1 MNTSDPNIVKRFYRP
16 RVGLFYT
23 CLVDALKPNIA
34 FAAVHLLEA
43 CGCEVRVP
51 ETQTCCGRPAF
62 NSGHRKLAEQIARR
76 NISLFEP
83 FDFVVGPSGSCLSM
97 FVKHYPDLLMD
108 DDQWFKRAVTLSDRS
123 YELLDFLAR
132 IMPLPDTSTAYK
144 GKVTYHDSCTGM
156 RELNIQNQ
164 PRALLAKVPG
174 MTLVEMDAARECC
187 GFGGT
192 FSVKYP
198 EISTRLV
205 DNKVDSILR
214 TGADTVTGGDLGC
227 LMNIFGRLNR
237 LKKNIRV
244 FHAAEILAGMT
255 GDGALGS
262 RPQRDNGK

>member
-1 MNTSDPNIVKRFYRP
+1 
-16 RVGLFYT
+16 VGLFYT
-23 CLVDALKPNIA
+23 CLVDTLKPNIA

-43 CGCEVRVP
+43 CGCEVCVP
-51 ETQTCCGRPAF
+51 KKQTCCGRPAF
-62 NSGHRKLAEQIARR
+62 NSGSRRLAKQLARQNIA
-76 NISLFEP
+76 LFEP

-97 FVKHYPDLLMD
+97 FVKHYPDLLNND
-108 DDQWFKRAVTLSDRS
+108 PQWCQRAVTLSGKS
-123 YELLDFLAR
+123 YELMDFLAQ
-132 IMPLPDTSTAYK
+132 IMPLPDTNAVYK
-144 GKVTYHDSCTGM
+144 GKVTYHDSCTGL
-156 RELNIQNQ
+156 RELNVRDQ
-164 PRALLAKVPG
+164 PRTLLAKVRG
-174 MTLVEMDAARECC
+174 LNLVEMDAARECC

-205 DNKVDSILR
+205 DDKVDSILR

-262 RPQRDNGK
+262 PRRKAKDK

>member
-1 MNTSDPNIVKRFYRP
+1 MNTSDPNKPGTSRP

-43 CGCEVRVP
+43 CGCEVCVP
-51 ETQTCCGRPAF
+51 EAQTCCGRPAF
-62 NSGHRKLAEQIARR
+62 NSGNRKLATQLARQNIA
-76 NISLFEP
+76 LFEP

-97 FVKHYPDLLMD
+97 FVKHYPDLLKD
-108 DDQWFKRAVTLSDRS
+108 DAHWFQRAESLSKKS

-132 IMPLPDTSTAYK
+132 IMPLPQLNSVYK
-144 GKVTYHDSCTGM
+144 GKVTYHDSCTGL
-156 RELNIQNQ
+156 RELNVREQ
-164 PRALLAKVPG
+164 PRTLLSNVRG
-174 MTLVEMDAARECC
+174 LSLVEMDAAQECC

-205 DNKVDSILR
+205 DDKVESIVR

-262 RPQRDNGK
+262 PRKKAKNK

>member
-1 MNTSDPNIVKRFYRP
+1 LNTSDPNRPKTARP

-43 CGCEVRVP
+43 CGCEVCVP
-51 ETQTCCGRPAF
+51 EAQTCCGRPAF
-62 NSGHRKLAEQIARR
+62 NSGDRKLARQLARQNIA
-76 NISLFEP
+76 LFEP

-97 FVKHYPDLLMD
+97 FVKHYPELLKD
-108 DDQWFKRAVTLSDRS
+108 DPQWIQRAESISKRS

-132 IMPLPDTSTAYK
+132 IMPPPRINAAYP
-144 GKVTYHDSCTGM
+144 GKVTYHDSCTGL
-156 RELNIQNQ
+156 RELNVREQ
-164 PRALLAKVPG
+164 PRTLLAKVRDL
-174 MTLVEMDAARECC
+174 TLVEMDAAQECC

-205 DNKVDSILR
+205 DNKVDSIVR

-237 LKKNIRV
+237 LKKNIQV

-262 RPQRDNGK
+262 PRKKAKDK

>member
-1 MNTSDPNIVKRFYRP
+1 LNTTDPNMPKTARP

-43 CGCEVRVP
+43 CGCEVCVP
-51 ETQTCCGRPAF
+51 KNQTCCGRPAF
-62 NSGHRKLAEQIARR
+62 NSGNRKLAKQLARQNIA
-76 NISLFEP
+76 LFEP

-97 FVKHYPDLLMD
+97 FVKHYPDLLRED
-108 DDQWFKRAVTLSDRS
+108 PKWYQRAVTLSEKS
-123 YELLDFLAR
+123 YELMDFLAR
-132 IMPLPDTSTAYK
+132 IMPLPDTNAVCK
-144 GKVTYHDSCTGM
+144 GKVTYHDSCTGL
-156 RELNIQNQ
+156 RELDIRDQ
-164 PRALLAKVPG
+164 PRSLLAKIRG
-174 MTLVEMDAARECC
+174 LNLVEMDAARECC

-205 DNKVDSILR
+205 DDKVDSILQ
-214 TGADTVTGGDLGC
+214 TGADIVTGGDLGC

-237 LKKNIRV
+237 LKKNVRV

-262 RPQRDNGK
+262 PRKKVKDK